1 MRLHFKYICPQR
13 VWGKSLVRCEVQA
26 FSATDAHLIAA
37 ALLSMGEDFINRANQ
52 RVLND
57 LVRGAEGQVR
67 DDERRLESD
76 HIKLKAWRS
85 ANSDLDPDE
94 LTAMVTQVVQG
105 LETSLVSART
115 SEILNAD
122 QGNVATRTAANLRV
136 RTIEAQIGL
145 EQRQLAE
152 MERAYAAKFYE
163 YDRLKE
169 DIEFAKNAYQND
181 LATLQSFHDLATQ
194 QEVYLLRIFD
204 PWKPDIALYPDWLL
218 ILPLTLIGG
227 AMAYGLIRMA
237 MALGRDKWAR

>member
-1 MRLHFKYICPQR
+1 
-13 VWGKSLVRCEVQA
+13 
-26 FSATDAHLIAA
+26 
-37 ALLSMGEDFINRANQ
+37 MGEDFINRANQ